1 MQYEVTFAFDDSR
14 GDAGAHRA
22 YFSAL
27 EKYSLT
33 MGSGH
38 PDGTSSVIV
47 SDFSILNLVNL
58 VRDLKQ
64 EGIKLIRFREL

>member
-47 SDFSILNLVNL
+47 SDFSILNLV
-58 VRDLKQ
+58 RDLKQ